1 MSSIYTFEICLD
13 TDIFS
18 IGIKKSVNENKE
30 DAIIFICYCKNH
42 TTNASYKSPLL

>member
-42 TTNASYKSPLL
+42 TTNESYKSPLL